1 MSIDPRLFPKRVTYS
16 ALLTVN
22 VFVFMGNMYS
32 SGIAVGFESLAAD
45 LHLPFATLSELIT
58 YSVLAMGLSNLIWM
72 PLALIFGKRP
82 IVLISMA
89 MFLGGVIWS
98 AVAKDYNS
106 LLASRVFA
114 SFGYG
119 SIESL
124 GPSILADLFYERNY
138 SSAMAIYA
146 AFLSGGSQIGPVIA
160 GYLIEAK
167 GWRWFFILCAI
178 IAAVNLITTV
188 FLLPETLYEVEP
200 EPELVNDIEKDVHSH
215 VENVTRS
222 DTRTEGREK
231 MDYHSYWKG
240 LWSFE
245 ISKKAKE
252 KGVIKYF
259 AYLFILPFPLL
270 LIPGVLIA
278 SAMYGVILGAVVII
292 STIAPDVFSPPPY
305 LFSSADLGLFTFSS
319 FIGIVIA
326 APIAGP
332 LTDRLSRWLRT
343 RNNGIHKPEH
353 RLPALILPFLICP
366 VGLIVFGYTV
376 AHHQHYIRPAV
387 GAAICAAGLTLVPS
401 VMLSY
406 VVDSYPR
413 TSGEA
418 LVLVNASKNVVAF
431 GLAKGSYSWMTM
443 EGIEKM
449 FYEFA
454 GIEWAILFL
463 ALPLYIFGPYV
474 RRRTQELF

>member
-1 MSIDPRLFPKRVTYS
+1 MCLCSW
-16 ALLTVN
+16 
-22 VFVFMGNMYS
+22 

-45 LHLPFATLSELIT
+45 LHLPFATLSELVT

-72 PLALIFGKRP
+72 PLALVFGKRP

-138 SSAMAIYA
+138 ASAMAIYA

-160 GYLIEAK
+160 GYLIQAK

-178 IAAVNLITTV
+178 IAAVNFITTI

-200 EPELVNDIEKDVHSH
+200 EPVVVDDIEKDVSSH
-215 VENVTRS
+215 VETVTRS
-222 DTRTEGREK
+222 DTRTETRAQ
-231 MDYHSYWKG
+231 MNYTSYWEG
-240 LWSFE
+240 LWSFQ
-245 ISKKAKE
+245 ISKEAKE
-252 KGVIKYF
+252 KGVLRHL

-292 STIAPDVFSPPPY
+292 STIAPDLFSPPPY
-305 LFSSADLGLFTFSS
+305 LFSSAELGLFTFSS
-319 FIGIVIA
+319 FAGIVIA

-332 LTDRLSRWLRT
+332 LTDHLSRWLRV

-376 AHHQHYIRPAV
+376 ANHQHYVRPAV

-443 EGIEKM
+443 EGVEKM

>member
-1 MSIDPRLFPKRVTYS
+1 
-16 ALLTVN
+16 
-22 VFVFMGNMYS
+22 MYS

-45 LHLPFATLSELIT
+45 LHLPFATLSELVT

-72 PLALIFGKRP
+72 PLALVFGKRP

-138 SSAMAIYA
+138 ASAMAIYA

-160 GYLIEAK
+160 GYLIQAK

-178 IAAVNLITTV
+178 IAAVNFITTI
-188 FLLPETLYEVEP
+188 FFLPETLYEVEP
-200 EPELVNDIEKDVHSH
+200 EPVVVDDIEKDVSSH
-215 VENVTRS
+215 VETVTRS
-222 DTRTEGREK
+222 DTRTETRAQ
-231 MDYHSYWKG
+231 MDYKSYWEG
-240 LWSFE
+240 LWSFQ
-245 ISKKAKE
+245 ISKEAKE
-252 KGVIKYF
+252 KGVLKHL

-292 STIAPDVFSPPPY
+292 STIAPDLFSPPPY
-305 LFSSADLGLFTFSS
+305 LFSSAELGLFTFSS
-319 FIGIVIA
+319 FAGIVIA

-332 LTDRLSRWLRT
+332 LTDHLSRWLRV

-353 RLPALILPFLICP
+353 RLPALVLPFLICP

-376 AHHQHYIRPAV
+376 ANHQHYVRPAV

-443 EGIEKM
+443 EGVEKM